1 MDASQTTWISLTK
14 FLSVV
19 FASLF
24 IATAHPKTVHS
35 LFPKWLQ
42 VVYKPITGCDFWFLG
57 VAPPYNKTLK
67 AEEVVGGGIRSLC
80 LSDSGH
86 SGIFLQT
93 LSKTLWLDFAITRR
107 IVSAARTSLLRFFSL
122 LSFPLYLCSGRVF
135 RPPSQPYRFPVVWI
149 VVAWPAIVLK
159 APILPP
165 QSISRTLSS
174 QLNRLRFSV

>member
-1 MDASQTTWISLTK
+1 MDASQTTWISRTK

-42 VVYKPITGCDFWFLG
+42 VVYKPIPGCDFWFLG
-57 VAPPYNKTLK
+57 AAPPYNKTLK

-86 SGIFLQT
+86 SFKNPLIGYCDH
-93 LSKTLWLDFAITRR
+93 KTYCVCSEDIA
-107 IVSAARTSLLRFFSL
+107 SSLFSL

>member
-57 VAPPYNKTLK
+57 VAPPYSKTLK

-107 IVSAARTSLLRFFSL
+107 IVSAARTSLLRFS
-122 LSFPLYLCSGRVF
+122 LSFPSPSTSVAAESSGRH
-135 RPPSQPYRFPVVWI
+135 
-149 VVAWPAIVLK
+149 L
-159 APILPP
+159 
-165 QSISRTLSS
+165 SRIDS
-174 QLNRLRFSV
+174 QLSGLWLRDLQ